1 MTRIIIII
9 ALSFLTA
16 NLFGQNTTTEYGL
29 KAGINYSKYTPN
41 LEFNGIE
48 VVDFNGK
55 FGFFVGGFVNF
66 GFSDILK
73 LQPELL
79 FALQGTNTSQEIE
92 LRFSPDQEPVVGE
105 LKSRV
110 TESTISVPI
119 MLQIYPTEKFY
130 IEIGPQ
136 FGYIVSRKEKVT
148 DDPFTEL
155 GSPFGVSED
164 CPNCDKFDL
173 GASLGVG
180 YNFINQIGINA
191 RYYAGLIE
199 RNNTIKSSVINL
211 SVNYKL

>member
-1 MTRIIIII
+1 MKKITFIIG
-9 ALSFLTA
+9 LTLLTT
-16 NLFGQNTTTEYGL
+16 NIFGQNTSTEYGV

-41 LEFNGIE
+41 IEFNGIE
-48 VVDFNGK
+48 FVDFNGK

-73 LQPELL
+73 LQPELF

-92 LRFSPDQEPVVGE
+92 LRFSPDQEPVIGE

-110 TESTISVPI
+110 TESTISLPI
-119 MLQIYPTEKFY
+119 MLQIYPTIKFY

-173 GASLGVG
+173 GASLGIG
-180 YNFINQIGINA
+180 YNFTSRIGINA

-211 SVNYKL
+211 GVNYKL

>member
-1 MTRIIIII
+1 MKKITFIIG
-9 ALSFLTA
+9 LTLLTT
-16 NLFGQNTTTEYGL
+16 NIFGQNTSTEYGV

-41 LEFNGIE
+41 LELDGIE
-48 VVDFNGK
+48 VVDFNRK

-92 LRFSPDQEPVVGE
+92 LRFSPHQEPVVGE
-105 LKSRV
+105 LKTRV
-110 TESTISVPI
+110 TESTISLPI

-136 FGYIVSRKEKVT
+136 FGYIVGRKEKVT

-155 GSPFGVSED
+155 GDPFEISED

-173 GASLGVG
+173 GASLGIG
-180 YNFINQIGINA
+180 YNFTSQIGINA

-211 SVNYKL
+211 GVNYKL

>member
-1 MTRIIIII
+1 MKRIIIII

-29 KAGINYSKYTPN
+29 KTGINYSKYTPN
-41 LEFNGIE
+41 IEFNGIE

-66 GFSDILK
+66 DFSDILK

-110 TESTISVPI
+110 TESTISLPI

-136 FGYIVSRKEKVT
+136 FGYIVNRKEKVT
-148 DDPFTEL
+148 DDPFTEF

-173 GASLGVG
+173 GASLGIG
-180 YNFINQIGINA
+180 YNFTSLIGIST

-211 SVNYKL
+211 GINYKL

>member
-1 MTRIIIII
+1 MKKITFIIG
-9 ALSFLTA
+9 LTLLTS
-16 NLFGQNTTTEYGL
+16 NIFGQNTTSEYGL
-29 KAGINYSKYTPN
+29 KAGVNYSKYTPN

-66 GFSDILK
+66 GFSEILK

-92 LRFSPDQEPVVGE
+92 LRFEPDEAPVVGE

-110 TESTISVPI
+110 TETTISLPI
-119 MLQIYPTEKFY
+119 MLQIYPSEKFY
-130 IEIGPQ
+130 FEIGPQ
-136 FGYIVSRKEKVT
+136 LGYIVGRKEKIT
-148 DDPFTEL
+148 DDPFTEF

-164 CPNCDKFDL
+164 CSNCDKFDF
-173 GASLGVG
+173 GAAIGVG
-180 YNFINQIGINA
+180 YNFTNQLGINA
-191 RYYAGLIE
+191 RYFVGLIE

-211 SVNYKL
+211 GLNYKL